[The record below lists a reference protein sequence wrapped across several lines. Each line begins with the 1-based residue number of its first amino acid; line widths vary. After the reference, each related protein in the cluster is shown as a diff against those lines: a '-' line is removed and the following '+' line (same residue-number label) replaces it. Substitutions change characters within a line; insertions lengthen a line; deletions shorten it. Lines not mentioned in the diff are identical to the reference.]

1 MGKLN
6 MAVIGFENKL
16 CKFEFSESSRG
27 ERIINYIG
35 TLEWNFFETTQ
46 NFVRLSLLWWWFIF
60 KKKKWGVKFLPPI
73 FIYLRKFL

>member
-1 MGKLN
+1 

-35 TLEWNFFETTQ
+35 TLEWNFFETTHR
-46 NFVRLSLLWWWFIF
+46 NFLKFCKTVSIVMMIHFQE
-60 KKKKWGVKFLPPI
+60 KKWGVKFLPPI
-73 FIYLRKFL
+73 FIYLHKSL